1 MSWNFS
7 RKLRGIRVYFWLSDE
22 QWAAIEPHL
31 PYDAATG
38 GRETLLPRP
47 QGHPEAPGIPT
58 DPAAAERARQAQ
70 AAIEARKARN
80 FKATRDAEGNVI
92 LTLDDGATA
101 KLPARA

>member
-31 PYDAATG
+31 PYYAATY
-38 GRETLLPRP
+38 GRETLLPQP

-58 DPAAAERARQAQ
+58 DPAAAEHARQAQ

-80 FKATRDAEGNVI
+80 LTVTKDEAGAVV
-92 LTLDDGATA
+92 LTLDDGTVA
-101 KLPARA
+101 KLPTA

>member
-38 GRETLLPRP
+38 GRETLLPQP

-58 DPAAAERARQAQ
+58 DPAAAERARKAQ

-92 LTLDDGATA
+92 ITLDDGTTA
-101 KLPARA
+101 KMPARV